1 MARAC
6 WLFYEVLL
14 GYDYYYCIYGE
25 GYENEQAYQE

>member
-25 GYENEQAYQE
+25 GYEFL